1 MNLIGPIFAMGLIL
15 GVNPEKVSA
24 LPRGEAA
31 DESNHSP

>member
-15 GVNPEKVSA
+15 WVNPGKVSA